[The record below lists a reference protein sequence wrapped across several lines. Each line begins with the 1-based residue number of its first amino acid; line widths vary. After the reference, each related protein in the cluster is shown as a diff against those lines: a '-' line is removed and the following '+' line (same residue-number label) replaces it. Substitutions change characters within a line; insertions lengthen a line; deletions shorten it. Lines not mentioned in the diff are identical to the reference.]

1 MPRDAPRRS
10 MPMRAP
16 LAPSAT
22 ATQPPSLPTPHSP
35 RQGLI
40 ESMRHGMTA
49 GFGAGIGSSLG
60 HTLMD
65 SLFHSKPSPDAC
77 ATQRNAFDTCLLTY
91 APDPYCM
98 NEKASFKACLEK
110 SKITAGS

>member
-1 MPRDAPRRS
+1 
-10 MPMRAP
+10 
-16 LAPSAT
+16 
-22 ATQPPSLPTPHSP
+22 
-35 RQGLI
+35 
-40 ESMRHGMTA
+40 
-49 GFGAGIGSSLG
+49 
-60 HTLMD
+60 MD